1 MEFSKPSLIEP
12 SVRVFTAG
20 TLKHCKRLRDEYYS
34 YIFNMGSFLLFI
46 FVLFGLLYYKYKGK
60 LTPAE
65 KEKKE
70 TEKKHYILSTIKKYQ
85 TMKQKSNN
93 ELITGL
99 PEWYFNSKDKTGFCS
114 SFETLKSLINPSFF
128 KISAIF
134 DLKFD
139 DGNSTFL

>member
-12 SVRVFTAG
+12 SVRVFTTG

-34 YIFNMGSFLLFI
+34 YVFNLGAFLLFF

-99 PEWYFNSKDKTGFCS
+99 PEWNNEYDNK
-114 SFETLKSLINPSFF
+114 
-128 KISAIF
+128 
-134 DLKFD
+134 
-139 DGNSTFL
+139 